1 MWCFFQNANYIFYF
15 YFHNASVKG
24 GKIMETNISTVQV
37 VLMGLITVFVG
48 LICLIVII
56 KILGLIMEK
65 VAKKQPA
72 PAVAPAAAAPAAAPA
87 PAVSAQNNQQIVAAI
102 AVAIAEEMGTDVSHI
117 RIHSIKRV

>member
-1 MWCFFQNANYIFYF
+1 
-15 YFHNASVKG
+15 
-24 GKIMETNISTVQV
+24 METNISTVQV
-37 VLMGLITVFVG
+37 VLMGLITVFVV

-72 PAVAPAAAAPAAAPA
+72 PAVAAP
-87 PAVSAQNNQQIVAAI
+87 NNQQIVAAI